1 MNHYRRLVLKE
12 RYLYSKDD
20 FDRKEIL
27 IDEEAK
33 VRKFTMTG
41 HNLLIKVERTFLN
54 SEGM

>member
-33 VRKFTMTG
+33 VRKFTMTA